1 MIEAASRKVSAL
13 ERPGLPEEAMQDA
26 YVVRFD
32 AHQRVQH
39 ILMIGSFLVLA
50 LTGLPQKFPAVEVCQ
65 WLMDALGGIQTVR
78 FIHRIAAGV
87 MIFDGIYHISY
98 VAYTVLVL
106 RRTGPLR
113 MIPNLK
119 DVRDAVQMTQYFLGL
134 SVQKPKFGRFSY
146 LEKFDYWAVFW
157 GMAIMGG
164 SGLILLFPTAVTR
177 VLPGQLV
184 IAALRAHSD
193 EALLAVTWIFV
204 VHLFYAHLA
213 PRIFP
218 FNPAIFTGRIP
229 ARRYQEEHPLE
240 YEELLEARL
249 VAVPQPMAA
258 SGQGGPAVALVRSEV
273 QVGPPLNDEDVAP
286 ASDSKEGSH
295 SEGHGGSPADAGA
308 RAGSAD
314 GAPPEEVSPQV
325 PAADARKVEPQEER
339 RSEAA

>member
-1 MIEAASRKVSAL
+1 
-13 ERPGLPEEAMQDA
+13 MQDA

-50 LTGLPQKFPAVEVCQ
+50 LTGLPQKFPALEVCQ
-65 WLMDALGGIQTVR
+65 WLMDAMGGIQTVR

-113 MIPNLK
+113 MIPSLK

-204 VHLFYAHLA
+204 VHLFYAHLT

-229 ARRYQEEHPLE
+229 APRYQEEHPLE
-240 YEELLEARL
+240 YEELLAAGL
-249 VAVPQPMAA
+249 IAVPQPMAA
-258 SGQGGPAVALVRSEV
+258 SRPGPRPAVALVRSEGE
-273 QVGPPLNDEDVAP
+273 VGLPLSDEDADP
-286 ASDSKEGSH
+286 PSDSEEGSR
-295 SEGHGGSPADAGA
+295 SEGDGSSAASAGA
-308 RAGSAD
+308 TAGSAD
-314 GAPPEEVSPQV
+314 GAHSEESCPES
-325 PAADARKVEPQEER
+325 PAADARQAEPRQKR
-339 RSEAA
+339 RGEAA